1 MQHADDLA
9 DDPKG
14 EVRPPRRA
22 LCFINPNARTG
33 ASDAVARARE
43 VFAGAGMTLIEG
55 DMTSL
60 DAAGRCIDERAHEAD
75 AIIIGGGDGTIS
87 HQLPH
92 LLAAKKPLGILPLGT
107 ANDLART
114 TGLPLDVGEAAT
126 VIVKGSRRPI
136 DVGLINDTPYL
147 NVASMGLTSML
158 SRRLKGETKR
168 RFGRFGY
175 WIEGLRAFHER
186 KSFRVA
192 IRTEA
197 GRIWRR
203 KALQIAVGNG
213 RSYGGMLNI
222 DEKAEVWDGLL
233 HLYSVEPRPFLYLLR
248 QAPGFFLGRLK
259 HRDGILALEGAE
271 FTIETNRPLEISADG
286 EIKATTPARFAVMPA
301 ALDVFMPADLA
312 RRP

>member
-1 MQHADDLA
+1 MYADDLK
-9 DDPKG
+9 DDPRS
-14 EVRPPRRA
+14 EARPPRRA

-33 ASDAVARARE
+33 ATDVVARARE
-43 VFAGAGMTLIEG
+43 IFAGAGMTLIDG

-92 LLAAKKPLGILPLGT
+92 LLAAKKPLGVLPLGT

-114 TGLPLDVGEAAT
+114 TGLPLDPVAAAA
-126 VIVKGSRRPI
+126 VIAKGARHRI

-147 NVASMGLTSML
+147 NVASMGMTSML

-175 WIEGLRAFHER
+175 WIEGLRVFNER

-192 IRTEA
+192 IHTEE

-222 DEKAEVWDGLL
+222 DESAEVWDGLL

-271 FTIETNRPLEISADG
+271 FMVETSRPLEISADG
-286 EIKATTPARFAVMPA
+286 EIKATTPARFAVVPG
-301 ALDVFMPADLA
+301 ALEMFMPAYLPRA
-312 RRP
+312 